1 MILIAK
7 KPAVIGEQQIFIP
20 FPANGIANAP
30 IQNLQKI
37 QMQPVH
43 TIKEYLPNSQPFL
56 PSDVMKSYLW
66 QFAIGKIWSMLYKH
80 NNQHIKSAKQVPVS
94 QINSVSS
101 VGQAP
106 TNKIVAQKQKP
117 TARIT
122 TNVSTVQSNGRP
134 VQNLPVK
141 ISAGQIDQ
149 SQQQRSTANTT
160 IKNSPSNT
168 KGTIELNHK
177 PKIVFCK

>member
-1 MILIAK
+1 
-7 KPAVIGEQQIFIP
+7 
-20 FPANGIANAP
+20 
-30 IQNLQKI
+30 
-37 QMQPVH
+37 
-43 TIKEYLPNSQPFL
+43 
-56 PSDVMKSYLW
+56 
-66 QFAIGKIWSMLYKH
+66 MLYKH
-80 NNQHIKSAKQVPVS
+80 NNQHIKSAKQIPVS

-149 SQQQRSTANTT
+149 SQQQRSTSNTT